1 MRRAALIGVGIVLA
15 GCAVGPTYHRPPV
28 DLAPELGR
36 AADSVVIREAPR
48 TAFWD
53 QTGDSI
59 LTRLI
64 REGLAAGYDVRV
76 AQARV
81 RGARA
86 ARLLSVLDLAP
97 TVTVS
102 GGYTRQRL
110 AAATFPGFGSSFPD
124 QSLWDAG
131 FDASW
136 EIDVFGGLRR
146 SLQGQTA
153 LVASAQEDLRD
164 VRVSLAAELARSY
177 FELRGA
183 QGQLAV
189 AQRNAENQRRTL
201 QVVQDRLDAGR
212 GTAFDT
218 ERAKAQLGL
227 TLAAIPS
234 LESQIAAVQYQIG
247 VLVARSPEQVA
258 TELAD
263 ARPLPVLPA
272 KVPVTSPDSLIRQ
285 RPDVVSAERRLAAQT
300 AFVGAARADYLP
312 RLSVQGGAGITS
324 GDLDSFGGTGTTRY
338 AVGPVISWP
347 ALNLGRVKARVDASR
362 ALEDEARAQ
371 YQQTVLRAVQEAE
384 ASLVAYDKA
393 RTRLDRLED
402 AASASEHAAD
412 YARLR
417 FEGGVA
423 DFLEVLD
430 AERTMLDAQNQL
442 ASGRTDATT
451 AYVAVYKALGGTWPL
466 GESVQ

>member
-1 MRRAALIGVGIVLA
+1 
-15 GCAVGPTYHRPPV
+15 
-28 DLAPELGR
+28 
-36 AADSVVIREAPR
+36 
-48 TAFWD
+48 
-53 QTGDSI
+53 
-59 LTRLI
+59 
-64 REGLAAGYDVRV
+64 
-76 AQARV
+76 
-81 RGARA
+81 
-86 ARLLSVLDLAP
+86 
-97 TVTVS
+97 
-102 GGYTRQRL
+102 
-110 AAATFPGFGSSFPD
+110 
-124 QSLWDAG
+124 
-131 FDASW
+131 
-136 EIDVFGGLRR
+136 
-146 SLQGQTA
+146 
-153 LVASAQEDLRD
+153 VASAQEDLLD

-189 AQRNAENQRRTL
+189 AQKNAENQRRTL

-227 TLAAIPS
+227 TLAAIPT
-234 LESQIAAVQYQIG
+234 LESQIAGVQYRLG
-247 VLVARSPEQVA
+247 VLVARSPEQLA
-258 TELAD
+258 TELAE
-263 ARPLPVLPA
+263 ARPLPDLPA
-272 KVPVTSPDSLIRQ
+272 KVPVASPDSLIRQ

-300 AFVGAARADYLP
+300 AFVGAAKADYLP
-312 RLSVQGGAGITS
+312 RLSLQGGAGITS
-324 GDLDSFGGTGTTRY
+324 GDLDTFGGTGTTRY
-338 AVGPVISWP
+338 AVGPVVSWP

-362 ALEDEARAQ
+362 ALESEARAQ

-393 RTRLDRLED
+393 RTRLGRLED
-402 AASASEHAAD
+402 AASASERAAD

-466 GESVQ
+466 EGSAQ

>member
-1 MRRAALIGVGIVLA
+1 MRKPFLAALALLSA
-15 GCAVGPTYHRPPV
+15 ACAMGPTYHRPPV
-28 DLAPELGR
+28 DLPPALGR
-36 AADSVVIREAPR
+36 SADSVVAPEAPR
-48 TAFWD
+48 NAFWD
-53 QTGDSI
+53 QLGDTT
-59 LTRLI
+59 LTRLVA
-64 REGLAAGYDVRV
+64 EGLASGYDVQV
-76 AQARV
+76 AEARV

-86 ARLLSVLDLAP
+86 ARLLSALDLAP

-124 QSLWDAG
+124 QDLWDAG

-153 LVASAQEDLRD
+153 LVASSREDLRD

-201 QVVQDRLDAGR
+201 EVVQQRLDAGR
-212 GTAFDT
+212 GTAFDA
-218 ERAKAQLGL
+218 ERARAQLGL

-234 LESQIAAVQYQIG
+234 LEAQIAAAQYRVG
-247 VLVARSPEQVA
+247 TLVGRTPERVA
-258 TELAD
+258 TELAE
-263 ARPLPVLPA
+263 ARDLPPLPPT
-272 KVPVTSPDSLIRQ
+272 VPVTSPDSLIRQ

-312 RLSVQGGAGITS
+312 RLSVQGTAGFTS
-324 GDLDSFGGTGTTRY
+324 ADLSSFGGTGTSRY

-362 ALEDEARAQ
+362 ALEAEAKAR
-371 YQQTVLRAVQEAE
+371 YQQTVLRALEEAE
-384 ASLVAYDKA
+384 ASLVSYGKA
-393 RTRLDRLED
+393 RTRLNRLED
-402 AASASEHAAD
+402 AAGASERAAD

-442 ASGRTDATT
+442 ATGRTDATT
-451 AYVAVYKALGGTWPL
+451 AYVAVYKALGGTWPV
-466 GESVQ
+466 GSAQ

>member
-1 MRRAALIGVGIVLA
+1 MRKPFLPALALLSAA
-15 GCAVGPTYHRPPV
+15 CAMGPTYHRPPV
-28 DLAPELGR
+28 DLPPALGR
-36 AADSVVIREAPR
+36 SADSVVAPESPR
-48 TAFWD
+48 NAFWD
-53 QTGDSI
+53 QLGDTT
-59 LTRLI
+59 LTRLVA
-64 REGLAAGYDVRV
+64 EGLASGYDVQV
-76 AQARV
+76 AEARV

-86 ARLLSVLDLAP
+86 ARTLSALDLAP

-124 QSLWDAG
+124 QDLWDAG

-146 SLQGQTA
+146 KLQDQTA
-153 LVASAQEDLRD
+153 LVASSREDLRD

-189 AQRNAENQRRTL
+189 AQRNADNQRRTL
-201 QVVQDRLDAGR
+201 EVVQQRLDAGR
-212 GTAFDT
+212 GTAFDA
-218 ERAKAQLGL
+218 ERARAQLGL

-234 LESQIAAVQYQIG
+234 LEAQIAAAQYRIG
-247 VLVARSPEQVA
+247 TLVGRTPERVA
-258 TELAD
+258 TELAE
-263 ARPLPVLPA
+263 ARDLPPLPPA
-272 KVPVTSPDSLIRQ
+272 VPVTSPDSLIRQ
-285 RPDVVSAERRLAAQT
+285 RPDVVSAERQLAAQT
-300 AFVGAARADYLP
+300 AFVGAAKADYLP
-312 RLSVQGGAGITS
+312 RLSVEGTAGFTS
-324 GDLDSFGGTGTTRY
+324 ADLSSFAGTGTSRY

-362 ALEDEARAQ
+362 ALEAEAKAR
-371 YQQTVLRAVQEAE
+371 YQQTVLRALEEAE
-384 ASLVAYDKA
+384 GSLVSYAKA
-393 RTRLDRLED
+393 RTRLNRLED
-402 AASASEHAAD
+402 AAGASERAAD

-430 AERTMLDAQNQL
+430 AERTTLDAENQL
-442 ASGRTDATT
+442 ATGRTDATT
-451 AYVAVYKALGGTWPL
+451 AYVAVYKALGGTWPV
-466 GESVQ
+466 GQGAQ

>member
-1 MRRAALIGVGIVLA
+1 MHKAATLALGALLA

-28 DLAPELGR
+28 NVAPALGR
-36 AADSVVIREAPR
+36 AVDSVVVREAPR

-53 QTGDSI
+53 QTGDTT

-64 REGLAAGYDVRV
+64 REGLAAGYDVQV

-97 TVTVS
+97 TITVS

-110 AAATFPGFGSSFPD
+110 SAATFPGFGSSLPD
-124 QSLWDAG
+124 QNLWDAG
-131 FDASW
+131 FDAFW

-189 AQRNAENQRRTL
+189 AQRNAENQRRTF
-201 QVVQDRLDAGR
+201 QVVEDRLEAGR
-212 GTAFDT
+212 GTAFDA
-218 ERAKAQLGL
+218 ERARAQLGL

-234 LESQIAAVQYQIG
+234 IESQIAAAQYRIG

-258 TELAD
+258 TELTA
-263 ARPLPVLPA
+263 ARELPA
-272 KVPVTSPDSLIRQ
+272 LPATIPVTSPDSLIRQ

-300 AFVGAARADYLP
+300 AFVGAAQADYLP
-312 RLSVQGGAGITS
+312 RLSLQGGAGITS
-324 GDLDSFGGTGTTRY
+324 GDLDTFGGTGTTRY

-362 ALEDEARAQ
+362 ALEAEAKAQ
-371 YQQTVLRAVQEAE
+371 YQQTVLRAMQEAE
-384 ASLVAYDKA
+384 ASLVGYAKA
-393 RTRLDRLED
+393 RTRLARLQD
-402 AASASEHAAD
+402 AASASERAAD
-412 YARLR
+412 YARVR

-466 GESVQ
+466 GEAAQ